1 VGASG
6 ESQRGADSAGD
17 PSLERR
23 PALEVAAAEVH
34 LHNGAEAEP
43 RKAEVNWTATEVMV
57 NAIEAVEV
65 NESAW
70 SSLLSVGSRVIGR
83 ATQLLVN
90 SAARFTCGL
99 KNFERVMASL
109 PSAITYI
116 TQCDTFMCMQ
126 LTRKYTMSEKGMK
139 QKLKRRA
146 AKATKG
152 NLALTG
158 SPAAVEDKTFGKKTS
173 QPPSQTVNRERAS
186 EEVKEFE
193 GWAAEYQAR
202 HLAKLGI
209 NSSLREAKWREYGL
223 RCVDRWPKGGA
234 KNFKD
239 IVASNRTPHM
249 VIMYTDGVNLDCVDL
264 DKVDT
269 HPSLYRRDRE
279 RQTAQV
285 CRRPRGHSR
294 LKRTKTQHAVIQQK
308 ERRLKSTFTD
318 LARVLKAKR
327 TKELDDPGA
336 RLDRAQ
342 RTRWRRIERLV
353 PISEEYGPAL
363 KVIKTRECRK
373 PDVKHNRA
381 ERARWWRELKTFTSR
396 IWQDSA
402 HPRRTHEQEGEVLRV
417 RLYRLRRVYNCVLFV
432 NIVEEEVRR
441 KDVKIVEERRK
452 DEKIVDNSPTTE
464 PEHSVK
470 T

>member
-1 VGASG
+1 
-6 ESQRGADSAGD
+6 
-17 PSLERR
+17 
-23 PALEVAAAEVH
+23 
-34 LHNGAEAEP
+34 
-43 RKAEVNWTATEVMV
+43 
-57 NAIEAVEV
+57 
-65 NESAW
+65 
-70 SSLLSVGSRVIGR
+70 
-83 ATQLLVN
+83 
-90 SAARFTCGL
+90 
-99 KNFERVMASL
+99 
-109 PSAITYI
+109 
-116 TQCDTFMCMQ
+116 
-126 LTRKYTMSEKGMK
+126 MSMKGMK

-146 AKATKG
+146 VKATKSKPVD
-152 NLALTG
+152 G
-158 SPAAVEDKTFGKKTS
+158 SSAVTAEDTLKTYIKWTPQPLSQAA
-173 QPPSQTVNRERAS
+173 RERAL
-186 EEVKEFE
+186 EEEKEFE
-193 GWAAEYQAR
+193 EWAAEYQAR
-202 HLAKLGI
+202 RLAKVGD
-209 NSSLREAKWREYGL
+209 NSILREAKWREYAS

-239 IVASNRTPHM
+239 IVAPNRTPRM
-249 VIMYTDGVNLDCVDL
+249 MMIYTDGINLDSVDL

-269 HPSLYRRDRE
+269 YPSLYRRDRM

-285 CRRPRGHSR
+285 SKGPRGYSR
-294 LKRTKTQHAVIQQK
+294 LKRTKTQHAVIQRK
-308 ERRLKSTFTD
+308 ERRLKTTFTD